1 MDAIPNPPH
10 QFAPVAE
17 IRVYA
22 SGAPRVAL
30 QRFAPEFERASGH
43 RLALTFDGV
52 APLRQRLAAGE
63 KADVILLPAPM
74 LAAMEKVGALRPGSR
89 VALARVGI
97 GVVVRL
103 GAAPPN
109 VSGPEPARKAL
120 LAARSIAYS
129 DPKLAPSGVHL
140 ECVFAQLGIAEAV
153 HPKTTL
159 RTPFDG
165 GVELIAKG
173 QVEMGMYL
181 VSEIRM
187 TEGVALAGMLPPELQ
202 SYLAF
207 AGAVAADSPS
217 AEASLAFLRF
227 LSDPARRDHWSAA
240 GFEPAEAET
249 QSSGSTFTIR

>member
-1 MDAIPNPPH
+1 MDAIANPPQH
-10 QFAPVAE
+10 FPPVTE

-30 QRFAPEFERASGH
+30 QRFAPEFEQASGH

-52 APLRQRLAAGE
+52 APLRERLAAGE

-74 LAAMEKVGALRPGSR
+74 LAAMDKAGALRPQSR

-97 GVVVRL
+97 GVVVRQ
-103 GAAPPN
+103 GAARPD
-109 VSGPEPARKAL
+109 VSGSEAVRKAL
-120 LAARSIAYS
+120 LAARSLAYS

-140 ECVFAQLGIAEAV
+140 ERVLAQLGIADAV
-153 HPKTTL
+153 LPKTTL

-173 QVEMGMYL
+173 KIEVGMYL

-202 SYLAF
+202 SYLVF
-207 AGAVAADSPS
+207 AGAVAADSPVP
-217 AEASLAFLRF
+217 EPSLAFLRF

-240 GFEPAEAET
+240 GFEAGAD
-249 QSSGSTFTIR
+249 R